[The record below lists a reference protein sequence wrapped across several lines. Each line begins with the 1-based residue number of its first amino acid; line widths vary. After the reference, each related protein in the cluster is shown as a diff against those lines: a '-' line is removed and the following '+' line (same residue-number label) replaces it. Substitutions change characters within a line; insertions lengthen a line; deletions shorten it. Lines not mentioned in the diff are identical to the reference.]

1 MPHVGLG
8 VKLRALAIGSVSLKR
23 LSPIYVA
30 WGGGIVRR
38 MSKLGGTVRD
48 VTELV
53 AA

>member
-8 VKLRALAIGSVSLKR
+8 VR
-23 LSPIYVA
+23 SPIYVV

-38 MSKLGGTVRD
+38 SKLGGRWVRD